1 MVSWS
6 YTSLFPNLR
15 SIGSAVSA
23 HTDAPNTLAEKKW
36 SVRAMTVATEVDK
49 KCMEQSAKEYA
60 IWREKHCLSGVA
72 WNVYL
77 LNPVW
82 NTDKRRTPSKS
93 VRDFL
98 WQDNFQKNGSSCY
111 AWWSLLSSCIY
122 RLFYCAREHGVARS
136 YGALRCAFRRNI
148 CPCFC
153 AIVWVNLV

>member
-1 MVSWS
+1 MS
-6 YTSLFPNLR
+6 
-15 SIGSAVSA
+15 
-23 HTDAPNTLAEKKW
+23 
-36 SVRAMTVATEVDK
+36 VATEVDK

-98 WQDNFQKNGSSCY
+98 WQDNFQKMAQAATRGGRSCHRASIDYFTAHENTGSHV
-111 AWWSLLSSCIY
+111 LMV
-122 RLFYCAREHGVARS
+122 R
-136 YGALRCAFRRNI
+136 
-148 CPCFC
+148 
-153 AIVWVNLV
+153 